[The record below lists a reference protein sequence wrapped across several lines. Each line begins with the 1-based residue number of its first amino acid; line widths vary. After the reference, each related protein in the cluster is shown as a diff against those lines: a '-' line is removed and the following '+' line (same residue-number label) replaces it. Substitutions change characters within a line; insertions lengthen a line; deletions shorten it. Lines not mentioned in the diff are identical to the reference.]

1 MELGIY
7 LKPILSACY
16 VFPFLAALF
25 TLPYIIFQYRKYGSI
40 LLLRVAIVYTF
51 IFYMMTSYFMTILPL
66 PPIDSVTPDTA
77 SVLLTPFDALRNW
90 VDTSGIVFSDPS
102 TYFSSLKNEYFL
114 QIFFNI
120 LLIFPFGV
128 YLRYYFN
135 RKWYQVIILSFLYSL
150 FFEMTQLSGL
160 YGIYPYPYRYFE
172 VDDLICNTL
181 GGFIGY
187 ICTPLLLFMLP
198 DRKRLDD
205 MSYDKGTHV
214 SIFRRMIAL
223 AFDSV
228 IIGICYLFL
237 IKKTALSDVI
247 PSYTHGLIIPFI
259 AFIYFTITTVIFSGY
274 TLGKFIVKI
283 RIVNEDN
290 MKAPFH
296 MLVIR
301 NAILYLLLL
310 PSLIYSTTLINYMES
325 ISNSRLQLAAIICI
339 SILLAIAAYFAL
351 NILSCFVRRK
361 VQFGYDRIC
370 HLMVVS
376 TIKN

>member
-1 MELGIY
+1 
-7 LKPILSACY
+7 
-16 VFPFLAALF
+16 
-25 TLPYIIFQYRKYGSI
+25 
-40 LLLRVAIVYTF
+40 
-51 IFYMMTSYFMTILPL
+51 
-66 PPIDSVTPDTA
+66 
-77 SVLLTPFDALRNW
+77 
-90 VDTSGIVFSDPS
+90 
-102 TYFSSLKNEYFL
+102 
-114 QIFFNI
+114 
-120 LLIFPFGV
+120 
-128 YLRYYFN
+128 
-135 RKWYQVIILSFLYSL
+135 
-150 FFEMTQLSGL
+150 
-160 YGIYPYPYRYFE
+160 
-172 VDDLICNTL
+172 
-181 GGFIGY
+181 
-187 ICTPLLLFMLP
+187 MLP

-205 MSYDKGTHV
+205 MSYEKGTHV

-247 PSYTHGLIIPFI
+247 PSSTHGLIIPFI

-296 MLVIR
+296 MLIIR

-325 ISNSRLQLAAIICI
+325 ISDSRLQLAAIIGI